1 MQAQTT
7 KKMMALVRCLSPLRW
22 FQYKEQL
29 SVTLTNLLMMKKKK
43 ITGIQLTVLVLFLAV
58 QKEKKKKEPCFQLA
72 QLHLFQETHQQTIWI
87 KLYQER
93 QSQYIKRSLIFNR
106 MKHFYRY
113 TCIFSLIFHC
123 RYHVYWTLW
132 D

>member
-58 QKEKKKKEPCFQLA
+58 QKEKKKKSHA
-72 QLHLFQETHQQTIWI
+72 SSLH
-87 KLYQER
+87 
-93 QSQYIKRSLIFNR
+93 SYIYFNR
-106 MKHFYRY
+106 HISRQFGSN
-113 TCIFSLIFHC
+113 CIRKDSLSI
-123 RYHVYWTLW
+123 
-132 D
+132 

>member
-58 QKEKKKKEPCFQLA
+58 QKEKKKKRAMLPACTATFISTDTSADNLD
-72 QLHLFQETHQQTIWI
+72 QTVSG
-87 KLYQER
+87 KTV
-93 QSQYIKRSLIFNR
+93 S
-106 MKHFYRY
+106 
-113 TCIFSLIFHC
+113 
-123 RYHVYWTLW
+123 VYKEVTYL
-132 D
+132 